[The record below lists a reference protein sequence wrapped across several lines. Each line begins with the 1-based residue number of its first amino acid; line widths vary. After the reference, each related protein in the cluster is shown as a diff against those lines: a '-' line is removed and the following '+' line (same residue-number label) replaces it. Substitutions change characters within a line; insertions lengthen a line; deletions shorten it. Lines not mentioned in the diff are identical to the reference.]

1 MSTAELVVVQA
12 SFSRASSFAVSTP
25 GDREQLNQQVQA
37 VLGLTLATAAEIV
50 QAFDDVV
57 AKPLQLNLS
66 KKKGRELA
74 KRNPM
79 IYTVRGTTTV
89 DEWVDRALA
98 DWETSAIE
106 GHIGTWMEEVARIV
120 SGGMKPGSGVDLQ
133 IERRGAPLITEL
145 YAIQAAPN
153 TKSAGGSRS
162 DVDALR
168 RAAGALRAGRRV
180 VELYVAVLHGRS
192 KTAPSGADPNII
204 KLASDAFW
212 EKVSGIPDFRA
223 RLLKAS
229 TILASLVAGRAAT
242 EVARIKAEA
251 TEIFGDAQGNLRLD
265 VLTNP
270 PAGRQARR

>member
-1 MSTAELVVVQA
+1 MSIPPN
-12 SFSRASSFAVSTP
+12 RA
-25 GDREQLNQQVQA
+25 QLTKQVQA
-37 VLGLTLATAAEIV
+37 VLGVTAATATEIV

-57 AKPLQLNLS
+57 AKPLQANLS

-79 IYTVRGTTTV
+79 IYMARGTTTV

-120 SGGMKPGSGVDLQ
+120 SGGVKPGSGVDLQ
-133 IERRGAPLITEL
+133 IERRGTPPVTEL

-162 DVDALR
+162 DVDSLR

-180 VELYVAVLHGRS
+180 VEQYVAVLHGRT
-192 KTAPSGADPNII
+192 KTAPLGADPNIT

-212 EKVSGIPDFRA
+212 DKVSGIPDFRA

-265 VLTNP
+265 VLANP
-270 PAGRQARR
+270 PAGRRARP